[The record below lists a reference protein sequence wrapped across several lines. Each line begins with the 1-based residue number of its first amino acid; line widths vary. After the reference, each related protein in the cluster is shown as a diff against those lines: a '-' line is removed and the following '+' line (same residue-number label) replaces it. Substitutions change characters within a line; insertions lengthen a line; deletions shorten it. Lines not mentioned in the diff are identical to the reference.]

1 MLCDAPV
8 WEEKCSCYPSLF
20 EDYSSNNMTME
31 FIEEEKSS
39 SHGDV
44 ESSLSGGGHHDNE
57 SFSSSTQQN
66 RSSVAVPDA
75 TKSRRCRIIAL
86 LGVLFLLAIVL
97 VIAIAISPAEKNIAA
112 NNIVGINNN
121 NEEQQPQK
129 IPTPLQ
135 PQQEEPLL
143 AEEYDKYSLSTI
155 VESAAPSQ
163 MPSAKPSIEKSS
175 SPTMSPGQATAPP
188 TIATGAPMTMAPTT
202 SSPSTSPVMTDE
214 STTDDMFVF
223 GDFLDDNDEGF
234 FDDFTEF
241 TCSVFSIFC

>member
-1 MLCDAPV
+1 MNGHIIPWLSHKNEGMYRSGFVQRHDLV
-8 WEEKCSCYPSLF
+8 SLL
-20 EDYSSNNMTME
+20 
-31 FIEEEKSS
+31 KKW
-39 SHGDV
+39 
-44 ESSLSGGGHHDNE
+44 
-57 SFSSSTQQN
+57 
-66 RSSVAVPDA
+66 SVAVPNA
-75 TKSRRCRIIAL
+75 TKSRRYKILAL
-86 LGVLFLLAIVL
+86 LGVLLLLVIVL
-97 VIAIAISPAEKNIAA
+97 AVAIATSPAEKNIAA
-112 NNIVGINNN
+112 NTNNN

-129 IPTPLQ
+129 IPMP
-135 PQQEEPLL
+135 PQQKEPSL
-143 AEEYDKYSLSTI
+143 AEEYDGFSLSTI